1 MVLYGGGNA
10 VRSGLIGRV
19 QVSLVRAGILCS
31 IKGGIRPNPVME
43 FAEETV
49 WEYQNKGIDLVLAVG
64 GWQRYGHC
72 QGGGCGPGLLR
83 R

>member
-31 IKGGIRPNPVME
+31 IKGG
-43 FAEETV
+43 
-49 WEYQNKGIDLVLAVG
+49 
-64 GWQRYGHC
+64 YG
-72 QGGGCGPGLLR
+72 PTR
-83 R
+83 